1 MIYDCIIIGAGAAG
15 LFCAASIE
23 KKINGLILEKTPRT
37 GTKLLMS
44 GSGQCNITHAGS
56 IKDFITRYGENGR
69 KIRTCLYRY
78 NNSHLTGFL
87 EKNGIKTLT
96 RDDGKIFPASMDA
109 RDILDMLTKLSHKN
123 GFNIK
128 YDSPVRNIEKIY
140 ADDPGSE
147 AGSAVWEISTER
159 DTFRTKKV
167 VVASGG
173 CSYPSTGSD
182 GSMFKV
188 LREDLGLGITKLR
201 PALSPVIPLDYPYE
215 QLSGISFDPAGVT
228 ITRDGRVTAKN
239 SDALLL
245 THRDLSGPAILNISK
260 YVLPED
266 RIMIDYIYPVT
277 YEQAASDLKKD
288 LSGPGRDPASVIAGR
303 YGLPK
308 RFCQLLVSRY
318 GSSPKK
324 LAHALTGESFT
335 VKNVAG
341 FGKAMATSGG
351 IDMREIKTSTMELKK
366 HPGIYAIGEVCDI
379 DGETGGYNLQFA
391 YSSACAAAA
400 AMHDIKK

>member
-1 MIYDCIIIGAGAAG
+1 MIYDCIVIGAGAAG
-15 LFCAASIE
+15 LFLAASTK
-23 KKINGLILEKTPRT
+23 KKINGLIFEKTTRA

-56 IKDFITRYGENGR
+56 IKDFITRYGENGK

-78 NNSHLTGFL
+78 SNLHLTDFL
-87 EKNGIKTLT
+87 ENHGVRTIT
-96 RDDGKIFPASMDA
+96 REDGKVFPASMDA
-109 RDILDMLTKLSHKN
+109 REILDMLMGLSREN
-123 GFNIK
+123 GFRIK
-128 YDSPVRNIEKIY
+128 YDSPVKHIAMIPAGAPGGLPDSDIWQIETDK
-140 ADDPGSE
+140 DP
-147 AGSAVWEISTER
+147 
-159 DTFRTKKV
+159 FLTKKV
-167 VVASGG
+167 VIASGG

-182 GSMFKV
+182 GSLFRV

-201 PALSPVIPLDYPYE
+201 PALSPVIIADYPYE

-228 ITRDGRVTAKN
+228 IMRDGKVTAKN

-266 RIMIDYIYPVT
+266 SIMIDYIYPVT
-277 YEQAASDLKKD
+277 YEQVASDLKKD
-288 LSGPGRDPASVIAGR
+288 LSGPGRDPASVITGR

-324 LAHALTGESFT
+324 LAHALTGERFT
-335 VKNVAG
+335 VKDVAG

-351 IDMREIKTSTMELKK
+351 IDMKEIKTSTMELKK

-391 YSSACAAAA
+391 YSSARAAAA
-400 AMHDIKK
+400 AISDS

>member
-1 MIYDCIIIGAGAAG
+1 MIYDCMIIGAGAAG
-15 LFCAASIE
+15 LFCAASME
-23 KKINGLILEKTPRT
+23 KKINGLILEKTPRA

-56 IKDFITRYGENGR
+56 IKDFITRYGENGK

-78 NNSHLTGFL
+78 SNIHLTGFM
-87 EKNGIKTLT
+87 EKCGVRTIT
-96 RDDGKIFPASMDA
+96 REDGKIFPASMDA
-109 RDILDMLTKLSHKN
+109 GEILDMLLGLSREN
-123 GFNIK
+123 GFRIK
-128 YDSPVRNIEKIY
+128 YDSPVKHISMLS
-140 ADDPGSE
+140 ADTPGGIQ
-147 AGSAVWEISTER
+147 GSDVWQIKTDKDS
-159 DTFRTKKV
+159 FLTKKV
-167 VVASGG
+167 VIASGG

-182 GSMFKV
+182 GSLFRV
-188 LREDLGLGITKLR
+188 LREDLGLDITKLR
-201 PALSPVIPLDYPYE
+201 PSLSPVLIEDYPYE
-215 QLSGISFDPAGVT
+215 QLSGISFDPAGIT
-228 ITRDGRVTAKN
+228 ITRGGKVAAKN

-266 RIMIDYIYPVT
+266 VLIVNYLYPIT
-277 YEQAASDLKKD
+277 YEQAVDELKKD

-318 GSSPKK
+318 GASPKK

-335 VKNVAG
+335 VKDVAG

-351 IDMREIKTSTMELKK
+351 IDMKEIKTSTMELKK

-391 YSSACAAAA
+391 YSSARAAAA
-400 AMHDIKK
+400 AISDS

>member
-1 MIYDCIIIGAGAAG
+1 MIYDCMIIGAGAAG
-15 LFCAASIE
+15 LFCAASMK
-23 KKINGLILEKTPRT
+23 KKINGLVLEKTPRA

-78 NNSHLTGFL
+78 SNIHLTGFM
-87 EKNGIKTLT
+87 EKCGVRTIT
-96 RDDGKIFPASMDA
+96 REDGKIFPASMDA
-109 RDILDMLTKLSHKN
+109 GEILDMLLGLSREN
-123 GFNIK
+123 GFRIK
-128 YDSPVRNIEKIY
+128 YDSPVKHISMLS
-140 ADDPGSE
+140 AGTPGGIQ
-147 AGSAVWEISTER
+147 GSDVWQIKTDKDS
-159 DTFRTKKV
+159 FLTKKV
-167 VVASGG
+167 VIASGG

-182 GSMFKV
+182 GSLFRV
-188 LREDLGLGITKLR
+188 LREDLGLDITKLR
-201 PALSPVIPLDYPYE
+201 PSLSPVLIEDYPYE
-215 QLSGISFDPAGVT
+215 QLSGISFDPAGIT
-228 ITRDGRVTAKN
+228 ITRGGKVAAKN

-266 RIMIDYIYPVT
+266 VLIVNYLYPIT
-277 YEQAASDLKKD
+277 YEQAVDELKKD

-318 GSSPKK
+318 GASPKK

-335 VKNVAG
+335 VKDMAG

-351 IDMREIKTSTMELKK
+351 IDMKEIKTSTMELKK

-391 YSSACAAAA
+391 YSSARAAAA
-400 AMHDIKK
+400 AISDS

>member
-1 MIYDCIIIGAGAAG
+1 MIYDCMIIGAGAAG
-15 LFCAASIE
+15 LFCAASME
-23 KKINGLILEKTPRT
+23 KKINGLVLEKTPRA

-78 NNSHLTGFL
+78 SNIHLTCFM
-87 EKNGIKTLT
+87 EKCGVRTIT
-96 RDDGKIFPASMDA
+96 REDGKIFPASMDA
-109 RDILDMLTKLSHKN
+109 GEILDMLLGLSREN
-123 GFNIK
+123 GFRIK
-128 YDSPVRNIEKIY
+128 YDSPVKHISMLS
-140 ADDPGSE
+140 AGTPGGIQ
-147 AGSAVWEISTER
+147 GSDVWQIKTDKDS
-159 DTFRTKKV
+159 FLTKKV
-167 VVASGG
+167 VIASGG

-182 GSMFKV
+182 GSLFRV
-188 LREDLGLGITKLR
+188 LREDLGLDITKLR
-201 PALSPVIPLDYPYE
+201 PSLSPVLIEDYPYE
-215 QLSGISFDPAGVT
+215 QLSGISFDPAGIT
-228 ITRDGRVTAKN
+228 IMRGGKVAAKN

-266 RIMIDYIYPVT
+266 VLIVNYLYPIV
-277 YEQAASDLKKD
+277 YEQAVDELKKD

-303 YGLPK
+303 YELPK

-318 GSSPKK
+318 GASPKK

-335 VKNVAG
+335 VKDVAG

-351 IDMREIKTSTMELKK
+351 IDMKEIKTSTMELKK

-391 YSSACAAAA
+391 YSSARAAAA
-400 AMHDIKK
+400 AISDS

>member
-1 MIYDCIIIGAGAAG
+1 MIYDCMIIGAGAAG
-15 LFCAASIE
+15 LFCAASME
-23 KKINGLILEKTPRT
+23 KKINGLVLEKTPRA

-56 IKDFITRYGENGR
+56 IKDFITRYGENGK

-78 NNSHLTGFL
+78 SNIHLTGFM
-87 EKNGIKTLT
+87 EKCGVRTIT
-96 RDDGKIFPASMDA
+96 REDGKIFPASMDA
-109 RDILDMLTKLSHKN
+109 GEILDMLLGLSREN
-123 GFNIK
+123 GFRIK
-128 YDSPVRNIEKIY
+128 YDSPVKHISMLS
-140 ADDPGSE
+140 ADTPGGIQ
-147 AGSAVWEISTER
+147 GSDVWQIKTDKDS
-159 DTFRTKKV
+159 FLTKKV
-167 VVASGG
+167 VIASGG

-182 GSMFKV
+182 GSLFRV
-188 LREDLGLGITKLR
+188 LREDLGLDITKLR
-201 PALSPVIPLDYPYE
+201 PSLSPVLIEDYPYE
-215 QLSGISFDPAGVT
+215 QLSGISFDPAGIT
-228 ITRDGRVTAKN
+228 ITRGGKVAAKN

-266 RIMIDYIYPVT
+266 VLIVNYLYPIT
-277 YEQAASDLKKD
+277 YEQAVDELKKD

-318 GSSPKK
+318 GASPKK

-335 VKNVAG
+335 VKDVAG

-351 IDMREIKTSTMELKK
+351 IDMKEIKTSTMELKK

-391 YSSACAAAA
+391 YSSARAAAA
-400 AMHDIKK
+400 AISDS

>member
-1 MIYDCIIIGAGAAG
+1 MIYDCIVIGAGAAG
-15 LFCAASIE
+15 LFFAASME

-44 GSGQCNITHAGS
+44 GSGQCNMTHAGS
-56 IKDFITRYGENGR
+56 IKDFITRYGENGK

-78 NNSHLTGFL
+78 SNIHMTDFM
-87 EKNGIKTLT
+87 EKGGIRTVI
-96 RDDGKIFPASMDA
+96 REDGKVFPASMDA
-109 RDILDMLTKLSHKN
+109 REILDMLTGLSREN
-123 GFNIK
+123 GFRIK
-128 YDSPVRNIEKIY
+128 YDSPVKHISMLPAGTPGGIQDSDIWQIKT
-140 ADDPGSE
+140 DKDP
-147 AGSAVWEISTER
+147 
-159 DTFRTKKV
+159 FLTKKV
-167 VVASGG
+167 VIASGG

-182 GSMFKV
+182 GSLFKV
-188 LREDLGLGITKLR
+188 LREDLDLGITKLR
-201 PALSPVIPLDYPYE
+201 PSLSPVIIKDYPYE

-228 ITRDGRVTAKN
+228 IMRDGKVTAKN
-239 SDALLL
+239 IDALLL

-266 RIMIDYIYPVT
+266 SIMIDYIYPVT

-318 GSSPKK
+318 GNSPKK
-324 LAHALTGESFT
+324 LAHALTGECFT
-335 VKNVAG
+335 VKDVAG
-341 FGKAMATSGG
+341 FGRAMATSGG

-391 YSSACAAAA
+391 YSSARAAAA
-400 AMHDIKK
+400 AISEV

>member
-1 MIYDCIIIGAGAAG
+1 MIYDCIITGAGAAG
-15 LFCAASIE
+15 LMCAAASGSGM
-23 KKINGLILEKTPRT
+23 KGLILEKTGRA

-56 IKDFITRYGENGR
+56 IKDFITHYGENGR
-69 KIRTCLYRY
+69 KIRTCLYKY

-96 RDDGKIFPASMDA
+96 REDGKIFPVSMDA
-109 RDILDMLTKLSHKN
+109 REILELLIRLSRCN
-123 GFNIK
+123 GFDIR
-128 YDSPVRNIEKIY
+128 YDSPVIHISRIP
-140 ADDPGSE
+140 AGAPGGIPDSDIWQIKT
-147 AGSAVWEISTER
+147 VK
-159 DTFRTKKV
+159 DQFLTKKIV
-167 VVASGG
+167 IASGG

-201 PALSPVIPLDYPYE
+201 PSLSPILVEDYPYE
-215 QLSGISFDPAGVT
+215 QLSGISFDPAGIT
-228 ITRDGRVTAKN
+228 IMRDGSAIAKN
-239 SDALLL
+239 SDAMLL
-245 THRDLSGPAILNISK
+245 THRDISGPAILNISK
-260 YVLPED
+260 YVLPDD
-266 RIMIDYIYPVT
+266 RLIVNYLYPMV
-277 YEQAASDLKKD
+277 YEKAVSGLKEAFAS
-288 LSGPGRDPASVIAGR
+288 SGKDPAAVISGTFR
-303 YGLPK
+303 LPR

-318 GSSPKK
+318 GTSPKK

-335 VKNVAG
+335 VKDTAG

-351 IDMREIKTSTMELKK
+351 IDMKEIKTSTMELKK

-391 YSSACAAAA
+391 YSSASAAAA
-400 AMHDIKK
+400 AISKV